1 MFEDGNTSIWLE
13 KVSVIK
19 KAKNTVPQAY
29 VVEDLNVEEIIAT
42 FYKKKNC
49 ERQINLEIQ
58 N

>member
-1 MFEDGNTSIWLE
+1 MFENGYTSIQLE

-29 VVEDLNVEEIIAT
+29 VVEDLNVEEIIAA

-49 ERQINLEIQ
+49 KRQINLEIQ